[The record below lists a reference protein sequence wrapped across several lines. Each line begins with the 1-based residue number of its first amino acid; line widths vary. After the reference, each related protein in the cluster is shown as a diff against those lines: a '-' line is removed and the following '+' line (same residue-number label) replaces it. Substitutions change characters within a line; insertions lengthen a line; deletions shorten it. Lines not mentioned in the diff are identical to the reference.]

1 MGNEVPVVEV
11 EQAMKE
17 VCAELIM
24 PRFQRLDDTEIFE
37 KGPGDLVTIAD
48 RESEVA
54 LSQRLREID
63 PSAAVVGEE
72 AVAGDPG
79 VLALARGGGRV
90 WIIDPIDGTG
100 SFVRGKPRFAVMV
113 ALVEDGVTIGGW
125 IWQPTGEEMYT
136 ATAEAGARVNG
147 RVLPRHPEGAQWK
160 SEFAEL
166 IGDVRTTYFDSQ
178 TQTRVKARLADAHN
192 VRINRGGAC
201 GYVYPDLVTGRLDYA
216 VFSRQYPWDHAP
228 GALILE
234 QAGGAVRDLRGED
247 YDPTQTS
254 FGLLAT
260 ARAQDWDGVRA
271 DLFG

>member
-1 MGNEVPVVEV
+1 MGIEVPVVEV
-11 EQAMKE
+11 ERAMRE

-24 PRFQRLDDTEIFE
+24 PRYRQLDDTEIFE

-63 PSAAVVGEE
+63 QNAAVVGEE
-72 AVAGDPG
+72 AVAGDPD
-79 VLALARGGGRV
+79 VLELARGGGRV

-100 SFVRGKPRFAVMV
+100 SFVRGMPRFAVMV

-125 IWQPTGEEMYT
+125 IWQPIGEAMYT
-136 ATAEAGARVNG
+136 ATMGSGARVNG
-147 RVLPRHPEGAQWK
+147 RMITSDPGSARAV
-160 SEFAEL
+160 SEFAEMS
-166 IGDVRTTYFDSQ
+166 GDVRTTYFDSP
-178 TQTRVKARLADAHN
+178 TRARVKARLAGADN
-192 VRINRGGAC
+192 VRLNQGGAC

-234 QAGGAVRDLRGED
+234 QAGGAVRDLGGAD
-247 YDPTQTS
+247 YDPTGTS

-260 ARAQDWDGVRA
+260 ARAQDWDSVRA